1 MFQLLIVDDEPSVVD
16 TLAHTFPWQE
26 LDIEE
31 VLCAYSGRQALEL
44 IKRHVIDI
52 VITDIRMPGMD
63 GLQLIEQIRK
73 YSTSTQ
79 IIVLTGY
86 EEFAYAK
93 RALQL
98 DAADYLLKPVS
109 DASLT
114 ETIRKL
120 TRKLTVEGEEAALH
134 QRASQL
140 LREHQP
146 ALKSELLVNLLE
158 GSSYGEEDALPLIDI
173 PFSSGDS
180 VTLVLI
186 RLEGQFAQYN
196 RRDRLLIEYSIV
208 NMAEETL
215 GSFYQIWSCRDRHDY
230 VVLTLGAKEASDD
243 GEDGALLSR
252 LCSQLQSHVSRFLHG
267 DVSIVIGNPAV
278 FPDGLAAGY
287 QSVVQTMRRRIG
299 KDVGLLMTV
308 NDIIENQSVPILKT
322 LHEPPSLIH
331 LFEAGRWEE
340 VGRKLSAVFDELDR
354 VWNDS
359 PELLA
364 ELYHA
369 VAFACYHYA
378 HTNGETLSQLFDRI
392 GELDGLPDQAKLL
405 SVNRMREWTFR
416 LCRKLSAENTEDIR
430 SSRATVVK
438 QVKDYIHTH
447 LADNVSLYALSD
459 QVNLHPVYLSKI
471 FKLETGEGIKEYS
484 HRLRMEKAVHLIKHS
499 DLKIYEI
506 TKEVGYLNTPYLIKV
521 FKKEFGLTPQ
531 EYRDKHIAFNGFQSE

>member
-16 TLAHTFPWQE
+16 TLAHTFPWPE

-73 YSTSTQ
+73 YSANTQ
-79 IIVLTGY
+79 VIVLTGY

-98 DAADYLLKPVS
+98 NAADYLLKPVS

-114 ETIRKL
+114 ETIRRV
-120 TRKLTVEGEEAALH
+120 TRKLTVEWEEVALQ
-134 QRASQL
+134 QRASLL

-158 GSSYGEEDALPLIDI
+158 GNRYEDGDVLPLISI
-173 PFSSGDS
+173 PFASGES

-215 GSFYQIWSCRDRHDY
+215 GLYYELWSCRDRHEY
-230 VVLTLGAKEASDD
+230 VVLALKPKEDYSG
-243 GEDGALLSR
+243 GEGDALLSR
-252 LCSQLQSHVSRFLHG
+252 LCSQLQSLVARYLHG
-267 DVSIVIGNPAV
+267 DVSIVIGNPV
-278 FPDGLAAGY
+278 EFPGGLTVGY
-287 QSVVQTMRRRIG
+287 QSVVKTMRRRIG

-308 NDIIENQSVPILKT
+308 NDIVENESVPTLKT
-322 LHEPPSLIH
+322 LHEPPTIIH
-331 LFEAGRWEE
+331 LFEAGMWEE
-340 VGRKLSAVFDELDR
+340 VSRKLEAVFAELDQ

-378 HTNGETLSQLFDRI
+378 HVNGETLSQLLDRI
-392 GELDGLPDQAKLL
+392 GEVDGMPDQASML
-405 SVNRMREWTFR
+405 SINRMREWTFR
-416 LCRKLSAENTEDIR
+416 LCRKLSKDNTEDIR
-430 SSRATVVK
+430 SSRASVVI

-484 HRLRMEKAVHLIKHS
+484 HRVRMEKAVHLLKHS

-521 FKKEFGLTPQ
+521 FKKEFGVTPQ
-531 EYRDKHIAFNGFQSE
+531 EYRDNYIACNTNE

>member
-16 TLAHTFPWQE
+16 TLAHTFPWPE
-26 LDIEE
+26 LGIEE

-44 IKRHVIDI
+44 VKRHVIDI

-63 GLQLIEQIRK
+63 GIQLIEQIRK
-73 YSTSTQ
+73 FSTSTQ
-79 IIVLTGY
+79 IVILTGY
-86 EEFAYAK
+86 EEFGYAK

-109 DASLT
+109 DESLT

-120 TRKLTVEGEEAALH
+120 TRKLTVQGEEAALH
-134 QRASQL
+134 QRAAQL

-146 ALKSELLVNLLE
+146 ALKSELLAKLLE
-158 GSSYGEEDALPLIDI
+158 GGSYGDAESLPLIDI
-173 PFSSGDS
+173 PFASGEQ
-180 VTLVLI
+180 VTLVLV

-208 NMAEETL
+208 NMAEETF
-215 GSFYQIWSCRDRHDY
+215 GSFYQLWTCRDRHDY
-230 VVLTLGAKEASDD
+230 IVLTLCPKEIS
-243 GEDGALLSR
+243 EDGGDDALLPR
-252 LCSQLQSHVSRFLHG
+252 LCSQLQSHVARFLHG
-267 DVSIVIGNPAV
+267 DVSIVVGNPVA
-278 FPDGLAAGY
+278 FPAGLAAGY
-287 QSVVQTMRRRIG
+287 QSVVKTMRRRIG

-322 LHEPPSLIH
+322 LHEPPSLLH

-340 VGRKLSAVFDELDR
+340 VGSKLSAVFDELDQ

-392 GELDGLPDQAKLL
+392 GETDGMPEQAKLL

-416 LCRKLSAENTEDIR
+416 LCLKLSQENTEDIR
-430 SSRATVVK
+430 SSRASVIN

-484 HRLRMEKAVHLIKHS
+484 HRLRMEKAVHLIKNS

-521 FKKEFGLTPQ
+521 FKKEFGVTPQ
-531 EYRDKHIAFNGFQSE
+531 EYRDRHIAFQADK